1 MMWRWLAACALLMAP
16 ALAFATGDAEQSAPA
31 SAGAGAAMSGR
42 FSEAPMLAARV
53 AAGEL
58 PPVQE
63 RIPVDPVVQE
73 MLGDGVGSY
82 GGTLRVSEAVG
93 FMNQRGGELTTQMLD
108 IYLLTMHQETLDIVP
123 NIAAGYAVSDDGLT
137 VTLELRPGTKWSN
150 GDPFIVDDLMFVM
163 EDMKWD
169 DRVDPGWRASETP
182 TTAVRVTKI
191 DDHTMQFHM
200 SQIDYVVIPGWTT
213 WKGGNY
219 VQYAP
224 SAFLKQWHIR
234 YNEDAQKLAEEEGFD
249 TWAEALV
256 AHWDII
262 RGVGLETPTML
273 PWIALEISAQVER
286 WERNP
291 YFWKVDP
298 EGQQLP
304 YIDAILTTPSADTE
318 VFNLKA
324 IAGEVDWAITMTNF
338 SSLPD
343 YKENEER
350 GDYSVSLIPGVDVG
364 RAYGFNPTYKD
375 ETYRALFNDVRFRRA
390 MSLALDRDELNEVYF
405 LGLGRPTAAT
415 IHSTARFYKPQWQW
429 LWAEHDPEQAGRLLD
444 EVGLTGRDRDGFRTF
459 PDGSN
464 LTIQIAARTGG
475 PVDISKL
482 FELEIAQWAE
492 VDLRA
497 APRLVDDAA
506 WGDNQDADE
515 FMLQPGGNRRHHR
528 VLELDQRRRRLRR
541 RRPARRLQHD
551 RQLRRVGGS
560 APAGRARRTQAVRL
574 RRRAARH
581 RAARRVEALLRLAAP
596 VSPVRVRLQRV
607 VRVGPEDVRLHRR
620 QRIRD
625 RHRRRGAQHPAHQ
638 QRPAQRAHRVPGL
651 QHRLERQ
658 PHVLGRPALA
668 RPLTPCASGRT
679 VAVTID
685 HLIYCQYASQTET
698 LESHAMLP
706 CAVP

>member
-1 MMWRWLAACALLMAP
+1 
-16 ALAFATGDAEQSAPA
+16 
-31 SAGAGAAMSGR
+31 
-42 FSEAPMLAARV
+42 
-53 AAGEL
+53 
-58 PPVQE
+58 
-63 RIPVDPVVQE
+63 
-73 MLGDGVGSY
+73 MLGDGVGRY

-123 NIAAGYAVSDDGLT
+123 NIAAGYAVADDGLT

-200 SQIDYVVIPGWTT
+200 AQIDYVVIPGWTT

-224 SAFLKQWHIR
+224 STFLKQWHIR
-234 YNEDAQKLAEEEGFD
+234 YNENAQKLAEEEGFD

-298 EGQQLP
+298 AGQQLP

-338 SSLPD
+338 ASLPD

-350 GDYSVSLIPGVDVG
+350 GNYTVSLIPGVDVG

-429 LWAEHDPEQAGRLLD
+429 LWAEHDPDQAGRLLD
-444 EVGLTGRDRDGFRTF
+444 EVGLTNRDRDGFRTF

-492 VDLRA
+492 VDLRV

-515 FMLQPGGNRRHHR
+515 FMLQPGGIDAITEFWNWIN
-528 VLELDQRRRRLRR
+528 DG
-541 RRPARRLQHD
+541 AGSGG
-551 RQLRRVGGS
+551 VGLHGDFNMTGS
-560 APAGRARRTQAVRL
+560 YDEWGGGTPAGRARRTQAVRL
-574 RRRAARH
+574 RRRTARH
-581 RAARRVEALLRLAAP
+581 RAARGVETLLRLAAP
-596 VSPVRVRLQRV
+596 VPAVRVRLRRV
-607 VRVGPEDVRLHRR
+607 VRAGPDDVRLHRR

-625 RHRRRGAQHPAHQ
+625 RHRRRGPQHPAHQ

-658 PHVLGRPALA
+658 PHVLGRPTLA
-668 RPLTPCASGRT
+668 RPLTSFLPPGRDVRHYT
-679 VAVTID
+679 HRSRGAPI
-685 HLIYCQYASQTET
+685 
-698 LESHAMLP
+698 
-706 CAVP
+706 

>member
-1 MMWRWLAACALLMAP
+1 
-16 ALAFATGDAEQSAPA
+16 
-31 SAGAGAAMSGR
+31 
-42 FSEAPMLAARV
+42 
-53 AAGEL
+53 
-58 PPVQE
+58 
-63 RIPVDPVVQE
+63 
-73 MLGDGVGSY
+73 
-82 GGTLRVSEAVG
+82 
-93 FMNQRGGELTTQMLD
+93 
-108 IYLLTMHQETLDIVP
+108 
-123 NIAAGYAVSDDGLT
+123 
-137 VTLELRPGTKWSN
+137 
-150 GDPFIVDDLMFVM
+150 
-163 EDMKWD
+163 
-169 DRVDPGWRASETP
+169 
-182 TTAVRVTKI
+182 
-191 DDHTMQFHM
+191 MQFHM

-262 RGVGLETPTML
+262 RGVGLETPTMM
-273 PWIALEISAQVER
+273 PWIAEDISAQAEH

-298 EGQQLP
+298 AGQQLP
-304 YIDAILTTPSADTE
+304 YIDGILTTPSADTE

-338 SSLPD
+338 ASLPD

-350 GDYSVSLIPGVDVG
+350 GNYTVSLIPGVDVG
-364 RAYGFNPTYKD
+364 RAYGFNPTYKED
-375 ETYRALFNDVRFRRA
+375 NYRALFNDVRFRRA

-464 LTIQIAARTGG
+464 LTIRIAARTGG

-492 VDLRA
+492 VDLRV

-506 WGDNQDADE
+506 WGENIAADE
-515 FMLQPGGNRRHHR
+515 FMLQPGGIDAITEFWNWINDGAGSGGVGLHGDFNMTGSYD
-528 VLELDQRRRRLRR
+528 EWET
-541 RRPARRLQHD
+541 ARRLVERGERKLSDYGGELPGIEPPEEWKRYFDWQ
-551 RQLRRVGGS
+551 RQFRLSEFGS
-560 APAGRARRTQAVRL
+560 ANGSSWPRRCSTSPATTY
-574 RRRAARH
+574 
-581 RAARRVEALLRLAAP
+581 
-596 VSPVRVRLQRV
+596 S
-607 VRVGPEDVRLHRR
+607 
-620 QRIRD
+620 
-625 RHRRRGAQHPAHQ
+625 
-638 QRPAQRAHRVPGL
+638 
-651 QHRLERQ
+651 
-658 PHVLGRPALA
+658 
-668 RPLTPCASGRT
+668 
-679 VAVTID
+679 
-685 HLIYCQYASQTET
+685 
-698 LESHAMLP
+698 
-706 CAVP
+706 